1 MKQNKEIISQDKCKI
16 ELENIVQ
23 DYKRKIGLV
32 VKKTGIYNDL
42 SDTAEW
48 KAYIK
53 SNPDKMHILDSK
65 E

>member
-1 MKQNKEIISQDKCKI
+1 M
-16 ELENIVQ
+16 
-23 DYKRKIGLV
+23 V

-65 E
+65 EQFLNNLEKN